1 MSKSIYKPRPVS
13 GFPEWLPEVRAL
25 ELSWLDHIRKVFES
39 YGFVNIETPAVE
51 EIDVLL
57 SKGETDKE
65 IYVLNRLQA
74 DERDKSDAR
83 LALHFDL
90 TVPFARYTAQH
101 FNDLTFP
108 FKRYQIQKVWRGER
122 PQEGRFR
129 EFYQCDID
137 IINPDNLPIHFD
149 AEIPAVID
157 EILQGFDIP
166 AYTIYINNRKIL
178 LGYMQG
184 IGLNDKAPMALRILD
199 KRDKIGV
206 DGVKKELKGKLQLD
220 DATIEK
226 AVALAV
232 IKGNTS
238 IVLLSQIAE
247 IKHHMHDAEGAA
259 LFAIGVD
266 ELLYVLDSLSS
277 TIATNIVADLSIVRG
292 FDYYTGTV
300 YETKFNDHPDLGT
313 VVAGG
318 RYADLASGY
327 INKNLPGVGISIG
340 LTRMLSLLIAKG
352 LVKPVRASKTDVLIT
367 VFDEFQRSQAL
378 KTAAQMRSRDLNVEV
393 YHSTQKFQKQME
405 YADKKEIPYVWFLP
419 ADGKGD
425 EVKNM
430 ATREQI
436 AANPDTWV
444 PS

>member
-65 IYVLNRLQA
+65 IYTINRLHA
-74 DERDKSDAR
+74 DEKDKSDSR

-101 FNDLTFP
+101 FNELTFP

-122 PQEGRFR
+122 AQEGRFR

-137 IINPDNLPIHFD
+137 IINPDNLPTHFD

-157 EILQGFDIP
+157 EILQGFNIP
-166 AYTIYINNRKIL
+166 AYTIYTNNRKIL

-184 IGLNDKAPMALRILD
+184 LGLTDNAAMALRILD
-199 KRDKIGV
+199 KRDKIGP
-206 DGVKKELKGKLQLD
+206 DGVKQQLMETLQLS
-220 DATIEK
+220 AEVAEK
-226 AVALAV
+226 ALALAM
-232 IKGNTS
+232 IKGND
-238 IVLLSQIAE
+238 
-247 IKHHMHDAEGAA
+247 IKVIEQARALNVQNELFEEG
-259 LFAIGVD
+259 LN
-266 ELLYVLDSLSS
+266 ELEYVLKSLGQFIG
-277 TIATNIVADLSIVRG
+277 TRLIADLSIVRG

-300 YETKFNDHPDLGT
+300 YETKFNDYPELGSI
-313 VVAGG
+313 VSGG
-318 RYADLASGY
+318 RYEDLAGQY
-327 INKNLPGVGISIG
+327 IAKKLPGIGISIG
-340 LTRMLSLLIAKG
+340 LTRLISVLLNKG
-352 LVKPVRASKTDVLIT
+352 LVQPKRASKTDVLIT
-367 VFDEFQRSQAL
+367 VFDEAQRDDAL
-378 KTAAQMRSRDLNVEV
+378 ATAAQMRSRGLNVEV
-393 YHSTQKFQKQME
+393 YHAPQKFQKQLG
-405 YADKKEIPYVWFLP
+405 YAEKKEIPFVWFLP
-419 ADGKGD
+419 ADGKGH

-430 ATREQI
+430 ATREQS
-436 AANPDTWV
+436 AADPATWA
-444 PS
+444 PTK